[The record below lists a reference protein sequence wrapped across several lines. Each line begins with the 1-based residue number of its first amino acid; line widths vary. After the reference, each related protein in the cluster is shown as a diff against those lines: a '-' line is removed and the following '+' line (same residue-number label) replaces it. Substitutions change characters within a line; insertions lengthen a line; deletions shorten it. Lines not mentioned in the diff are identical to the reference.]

1 MKLLIP
7 FAFLLTSPAF
17 ADVPVARDVLFQGTM
32 QLQVDL
38 RDVKQGI
45 FRIHQT
51 IPVSGPGPMVLL
63 YPKWKPGNHSPSG
76 QIENLA
82 GLKLSAGGK
91 PVTWRRDPIDMFA
104 FHVDVPAGATEIEA
118 EFQYLSPQKG
128 GAGGRRVFGPS
139 MANLQWES
147 VSLYPAGYYVHNV
160 PVRASATYPAGWTG
174 FTALR
179 GQQRGTTVT
188 YDQVPYDILVDS
200 PVYAGAYTKQVQLDP
215 QVTFD
220 IVADSPWQTAI
231 TPEQV
236 ALHKTLVQQADK
248 LFGTRHYDHYDFLVA
263 LSDYQSG
270 DGLEH
275 HRSSENTLDADLL
288 TDWDANLYD
297 HYVVA
302 HEYTHS
308 WNGKF
313 RRPAD
318 LWTPDYNQPMRDSL
332 LWVYEGQTQFWGDVL
347 SARSGLWSKQ
357 AYLDFLAN
365 VVARYSEGMPGV
377 TWRPVQDT
385 TSQPIITDHG
395 PGGAWPSWFRSAD
408 YYRNGELFWIEAD
421 ATIRKLTNGKKSMDD
436 FAKLFFG
443 VEPGQWDHELTY
455 RFDDVAAALNQIA
468 PYDWAGFL
476 RSRLDS
482 TDPAINRRTV
492 EAAGYRLVFGDKPTD
507 SSKKQLAKAKVDDFY
522 YSVGLN
528 LSKQGEIKD
537 VLWDGPAFRAGIRP
551 TETVLAVNDAA
562 YDADAMA
569 RAITDAKRGAGP
581 IRLVVKSDDRYRDV
595 TIDYR
600 GGLRYPR
607 LEKIGTGEGAL
618 DRLLAPR

>member
-1 MKLLIP
+1 MKLLFP
-7 FAFLLTSPAF
+7 LAFLLAAPAL
-17 ADVPVARDVLFQGTM
+17 ADVPAARDVPFRGTM
-32 QLQVDL
+32 TLAVDL
-38 RDVKQGI
+38 RDVTQGI
-45 FRIHQT
+45 FRVRQT
-51 IPVSGPGPMVLL
+51 IPVTGPGPVVLL
-63 YPKWKPGNHSPSG
+63 YPKWKPGNHAPSG

-82 GLKLSAGGK
+82 GLKLSANGK
-91 PVTWRRDPIDMFA
+91 PLAWRRDPVEMFA

-118 EFQYLSPQKG
+118 EFQYLSPQKDG
-128 GAGGRRVFGPS
+128 SDRRVFGPT

-147 VSLYPAGYYVHNV
+147 VSLYPAGYYVHNI

-174 FTALR
+174 WTALR
-179 GQQRGTTVT
+179 GTQQGGTVT
-188 YDQVPYDILVDS
+188 YGEVPYDILVDS
-200 PVYAGAYTKQVQLDP
+200 PVYAGAHAKQVQLDP

-231 TPEQV
+231 TPEQI
-236 ALHKTLVQQADK
+236 ALHKNLIVQADK

-318 LWTPDYNQPMRDSL
+318 LWTPDYNQPMQNSL

-377 TWRPVQDT
+377 TWRNVQDT
-385 TSQPIITDHG
+385 TNQPIVTGHG
-395 PGGAWPSWFRSAD
+395 SGGAWSSWFRGAD
-408 YYRNGELFWIEAD
+408 YYRNSELIWIEAD
-421 ATIRKLTNGKKSMDD
+421 ATIRRLSKGKKSMDD
-436 FAKLFFG
+436 FARLFFG
-443 VEPGQWDHELTY
+443 AEPGQWDHELTY
-455 RFDDVAAALNQIA
+455 RFEDVAAALNQVV
-468 PYDWAGFL
+468 PYDWTGFL
-476 RSRLDS
+476 RTRLDA
-482 TDPAINRRTV
+482 TDPALNLRMV
-492 EAAGYRLVFGDKPTD
+492 EAAGYRLAFGDKPTA
-507 SSKKQLAKAKVDDFY
+507 SSKALFAKAKTDDFT
-522 YSVGLN
+522 YSLGFS

-537 VLWDGPAFRAGIRP
+537 VRWDGPAFRAGVRP
-551 TETVLAVNDAA
+551 TETVVAVNDAK
-562 YDADAMA
+562 YDAETMG
-569 RAITDAKRGAGP
+569 RAITDAKGGKAP
-581 IRLVVKSDDRYRDV
+581 VRLTIKGDDRYRQV
-595 TIDYR
+595 SIDYR

-618 DRLLAPR
+618 DRLLAPK

>member
-1 MKLLIP
+1 MKLLLPLALFAAAPALAQSIPAAKDVP
-7 FAFLLTSPAF
+7 FAGAMTLA
-17 ADVPVARDVLFQGTM
+17 
-32 QLQVDL
+32 VDL
-38 RDVKQGI
+38 RNATQGI
-45 FRIHQT
+45 FRVHQT
-51 IPVSGPGPMVLL
+51 IPVQGPGPMVLL

-91 PVTWRRDPIDMFA
+91 PLAWRRDPVDMFA
-104 FHVDVPAGATEIEA
+104 FHVDVPAGVTGIEA
-118 EFQYLSPQKG
+118 EFQYLSPQRSG
-128 GAGGRRVFGPS
+128 GDRRVFGPT

-147 VSLYPAGYYVHNV
+147 VSLYPAGYYVHNI

-179 GQQRGTTVT
+179 GQLQGTTVT

-200 PVYAGAYTKQVQLDP
+200 PVYAGAHAKQVPLDP

-220 IVADSPWQTAI
+220 MVADAPWQLDI

-236 ALHKTLVQQADK
+236 AAHKRLVEQADR

-288 TDWDANLYD
+288 TDWNATLYD

-302 HEYTHS
+302 HEYVHS

-318 LWTPDYNQPMRDSL
+318 LWTPDYNQPMQNSL

-347 SARSGLWSKQ
+347 AARSGLWSKQ
-357 AYLDFLAN
+357 AFLDFLAN

-377 TWRPVQDT
+377 AWRSVQDT
-385 TSQPIITDHG
+385 TNQAIITDHG
-395 PGGAWPSWFRSAD
+395 RGGAWSSWFRSAD
-408 YYRNGELFWIEAD
+408 YYRNAELMWIEAD
-421 ATIRKLTNGKKSMDD
+421 ATIRKLSGGKKSMDD

-455 RFDDVAAALNQIA
+455 RFDDVAAALNRIA

-476 RSRLDS
+476 RSRLDA
-482 TDPAINRRTV
+482 TDPALPLKSV
-492 EAAGYRLVFGDKPTD
+492 ESAGYRLAFGDKPTASARAQFD
-507 SSKKQLAKAKVDDFY
+507 NAKTDDFT
-522 YSVGLN
+522 YSIGLS

-537 VLWDGPAFRAGIRP
+537 VLWDGPAFRMGVRP
-551 TETVLAVNDAA
+551 IDEVVAVNDAR
-562 YDADAMA
+562 YDAEAMA
-569 RAITDAKRGAGP
+569 RAITDAKR
-581 IRLVVKSDDRYRDV
+581 
-595 TIDYR
+595 
-600 GGLRYPR
+600 
-607 LEKIGTGEGAL
+607 
-618 DRLLAPR
+618 